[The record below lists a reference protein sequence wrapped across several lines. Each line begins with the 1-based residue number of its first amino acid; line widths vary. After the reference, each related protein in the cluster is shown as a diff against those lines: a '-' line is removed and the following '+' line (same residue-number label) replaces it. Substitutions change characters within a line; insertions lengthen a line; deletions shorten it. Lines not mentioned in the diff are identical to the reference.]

1 MPEKFERVKYKR
13 KGLETN
19 ISLGY
24 GLRTHYLCLENIF
37 GHKASWANFTRS
49 LSSLEN
55 NDEFKKIEILLWNHS
70 LLVVFGSIF

>member
-37 GHKASWANFTRS
+37 GHKAS
-49 LSSLEN
+49 
-55 NDEFKKIEILLWNHS
+55 
-70 LLVVFGSIF
+70 